1 MNGLFDSVR
10 RLLAGLVAIAQT
22 RLELVTT
29 ELAAEIQ
36 RAVGLLLWAAVA
48 LFFAGLSVLMIAI
61 TLVVFAP
68 ESRRLLVA
76 GLVCAAFVAGAI
88 GAGLVVRHRLA
99 ARSPLLAASLGEL
112 RKDREALERGLAS
125 AAANSGATSAASSG
139 VTSAS
144 TSGSGSAPR
153 SAAATWP
160 TAPPGSEAAPR
171 PAPQPT
177 SSSAATATVGTP
189 STAPRREPPLDYP
202 VDP

>member
-48 LFFAGLSVLMIAI
+48 LFFAGLSVRMIAI

-68 ESRRLLVA
+68 EPRRLLVA
-76 GLVCAAFVAGAI
+76 GLVCATFVAGAI

-125 AAANSGATSAASSG
+125 TAASSG
-139 VTSAS
+139 AMSAS
-144 TSGSGSAPR
+144 APGSGSAPR

-160 TAPPGSEAAPR
+160 AAPPGSEAAPK
-171 PAPQPT
+171 PAVPTT
-177 SSSAATATVGTP
+177 SSSAATATVGTT

>member
-68 ESRRLLVA
+68 ESQRPLVA
-76 GLVCAAFVAGAI
+76 GIVCACFVAGAI
-88 GAGLVVRHRLA
+88 GAGLVVRRRLA
-99 ARSPLLAASLGEL
+99 ARQPLLAASLGEL
-112 RKDREALERGLAS
+112 RKDREALERGLGGDEPRAEDGS
-125 AAANSGATSAASSG
+125 TRRGDAAAG
-139 VTSAS
+139 
-144 TSGSGSAPR
+144 APR
-153 SAAATWP
+153 A
-160 TAPPGSEAAPR
+160 
-171 PAPQPT
+171 PAPDD
-177 SSSAATATVGTP
+177 A
-189 STAPRREPPLDYP
+189 R
-202 VDP
+202 